1 MEEAPPADCGG
12 LLQLACRGDRN
23 HTDCSYWIPCLA
35 VGTRWSEGE
44 GHSSDASSNGV
55 RVELSD
61 LGSMV
66 HPHENPPP
74 TRRVAPRIS
83 LADRGGGRSVCR
95 RDRALGWFS
104 KWSEWTWIKPFKRKN
119 LRNDSTPIHPVV
131 NENFHRVLAVYSD
144 SVKLLPICF
153 VSFLS
158 LFTRICL
165 AQSGATSEPEA
176 NPGRPTVSTPAAL
189 TPAGYLQFEN
199 GTLFAEHS
207 TEFSK
212 RIGISQVTKLA
223 VFPRL
228 ELLLQSEPLTI
239 SGFQGQTAVHE
250 GEVFAGAQALLLSG
264 GESRPTVAISYIWRI
279 HASVAPELDVGTFRQ
294 STAILLSKELRIS
307 HRYERDSCRTGS
319 GLCT

>member
-1 MEEAPPADCGG
+1 
-12 LLQLACRGDRN
+12 L
-23 HTDCSYWIPCLA
+23 
-35 VGTRWSEGE
+35 
-44 GHSSDASSNGV
+44 
-55 RVELSD
+55 
-61 LGSMV
+61 
-66 HPHENPPP
+66 
-74 TRRVAPRIS
+74 
-83 LADRGGGRSVCR
+83 
-95 RDRALGWFS
+95 
-104 KWSEWTWIKPFKRKN
+104 
-119 LRNDSTPIHPVV
+119 
-131 NENFHRVLAVYSD
+131 
-144 SVKLLPICF
+144 KLLPICF

-189 TPAGYLQFEN
+189 TPVGYLQFEN

-294 STAILLSKELRIS
+294 STAILLSKELHGFHIDTNGILAEQAQGFVRRAQFGQTLSVS
-307 HRYERDSCRTGS
+307 HAIGKLTFSAEIWHFSQPFENGNAVGNLWAFSRTLRKNFVVDA
-319 GLCT
+319 GLGHGLTSTSTRWEAFFGFTYLLPHRLWMEHHGQRP